1 MAKHWIL
8 CACLWLLA
16 LTALPRAARAD
27 DGPVSI
33 RGVIS
38 TTPVPRGASADI
50 ILQLAID
57 PEYHIQSA
65 APHDPSLIPTTV
77 SIAPAAGLTFG
88 QPQFPVAAELPVPAG
103 LPGPP
108 TIAAYRGTVY
118 LKVPV
123 TVAADAAL
131 GARTLEVSVQSQA
144 CTDKMC
150 LPPDTTVVKIPLT
163 IAAAGAATEQTDH
176 TLIAAANQQPYATAA
191 TQSPPPAPA
200 APAAPSGAEPAP
212 PAPISAAAAD
222 QQLALINARDYRPGN
237 SQEQTYSI
245 GWLILLGLVG
255 GAILNIMPCVLPVIP
270 LKVLGLVQQAHG
282 DRRLAL
288 LHGLSFSAGV
298 ITLFIALAVVLK
310 AFGLFYGQQFQSP
323 AFLLTMALL
332 VVALGLSMLG
342 VWTINPPQ
350 ALYTLT
356 PAFPVEHLPNQ
367 SPGPAQSSALSPQH
381 SSHLA
386 SFTNGLMATLLATP
400 CSAPYLGGVLAWAF
414 GRPMWVTALALGW
427 VGVGMSLPYL
437 ILAAFPKLLAKVPR
451 AGRWSELLK
460 QGLGI
465 VMLGVAVYLIT
476 LLPNVALWP
485 WAMLGAVVVG
495 MVCWAWGQIPSLSM
509 SLAKIWSIR
518 TVAVALGVVLGA
530 GLWVLGARAAS
541 AADSNLWQPFSVEAL
556 DAGLKSG
563 RPVVID
569 WTADWCINCH
579 ALEALVLSSADVR
592 TEFAASNAIL
602 LKADL
607 SRDNP
612 PASALNA
619 KLGGKSI
626 PVLAIFSPTHPFEPV
641 VLRDG
646 YTRSRVVDELRHA
659 H

>member
-1 MAKHWIL
+1 MATRWFL
-8 CACLWLLA
+8 CASLCLLA
-16 LTALPRAARAD
+16 LIALPRAARAD

-33 RGVIS
+33 RGIVS
-38 TTPVPRGASADI
+38 TTPVPRGASAEI

-88 QPQFPVAAELPVPAG
+88 RPQFPVAAELPVPAG

-118 LKVPV
+118 LKVPL
-123 TVAADAAL
+123 TVASDAAL

-163 IAAAGAATEQTDH
+163 IAAAGAAAEQTDH
-176 TLIAAANQQPYATAA
+176 TLIAAANQQPYA
-191 TQSPPPAPA
+191 S
-200 APAAPSGAEPAP
+200 APAAPSPATPGPVADTP
-212 PAPISAAAAD
+212 PALGAPSDAH
-222 QQLALINARDYRPGN
+222 QLALIDARAYHPGN
-237 SQEQTYSI
+237 AQEQSYSI
-245 GWLILLGLVG
+245 TWLILLGLVG

-323 AFLLTMALL
+323 AFLLAMALL
-332 VVALGLSMLG
+332 VVALALSMLG

-350 ALYTLT
+350 AIYRI
-356 PAFPVEHLPNQ
+356 
-367 SPGPAQSSALSPQH
+367 GSSAPANDPAITRDYRAPHARSA
-381 SSHLA
+381 HLA

-427 VGVGMSLPYL
+427 VGAGMSLPYL

-460 QGLGI
+460 QALGI

-485 WAMLGAVVVG
+485 WAMLAAVVVG
-495 MVCWAWGQIPSLSM
+495 LVCWAWGQIPTLSM
-509 SLAKIWSIR
+509 SSARIWSIR
-518 TVAVALGVVLGA
+518 TAALIVGAALGA
-530 GLWVLGARAAS
+530 GLWVVGARAVYAPD
-541 AADSNLWQPFSVEAL
+541 ANVWQPFSVQAL
-556 DAGLKSG
+556 DAGLQSG
-563 RPVVID
+563 RPVVVD
-569 WTADWCINCH
+569 WTANWCINCH
-579 ALEALVLSSADVR
+579 ALEAFVLSSTDVR
-592 TEFAASNAIL
+592 SQFAASNALL

-626 PVLAIFSPTHPFEPV
+626 PVLAIFSPNQPLAPV

-646 YTRSRVVDELRHA
+646 YTRARVVDELRRA
-659 H
+659 R